1 MPDISARVEPGN
13 DQALARAA
21 GRRLFHAHD
30 RLLTFTAAQCERRA
44 AGADAAGGGHMKRVA
59 FAAAVVPALF
69 ACTSV
74 KMVQREGCWVK
85 QTEKWPSRV
94 TEELGFCTKPPPVW
108 AQDRVAR
115 LVQEC
120 MAQADYRWQNRAL
133 AAWTRG
139 DPIPPQ
145 DSDDKIAQTC
155 MKEASAALGQEA
167 ENSALKSRLAELS
180 QDRDSLR
187 NVSEADRD
195 FLKQSSDKMVSA
207 LGEAAKKPPPSAVAT
222 ATSTGTA
229 KTESDLRSSD
239 QPPVTTA
246 PATVVEVHG
255 TPAQPI
261 AVPMQ
266 VGTVQTAPAAPRTFA
281 KPSDCPAARK
291 PVARKG
297 TKLAPAG
304 DSNCT
309 KAADPASPVSVGSST
324 GD

>member
-1 MPDISARVEPGN
+1 MN
-13 DQALARAA
+13 
-21 GRRLFHAHD
+21 
-30 RLLTFTAAQCERRA
+30 
-44 AGADAAGGGHMKRVA
+44 RVA
-59 FAAAVVPALF
+59 FAAATSFVLA

-74 KMVQREGCWVK
+74 RMVQREGCWVK

-94 TEELGFCTKPPPVW
+94 SEELGFCTKPPPVW

-139 DPIPPQ
+139 EPIPPQ

-167 ENSALKSRLAELS
+167 ENSALKSRMAELA

-187 NVSEADRD
+187 TVSEADRE

-229 KTESDLRSSD
+229 KTESDLRSSEP
-239 QPPVTTA
+239 PPVQTA

-255 TPAQPI
+255 PAQPV

-266 VGTVQTAPAAPRTFA
+266 VGAAAKAPVTVRKIT
-281 KPSDCPAARK
+281 KPTDCPAVQK
-291 PVARKG
+291 PSVARKG
-297 TKLAPAG
+297 TKTTSS
-304 DSNCT
+304 DESNCT
-309 KAADPASPVSVGSST
+309 KTAEPASPVSLGSST

>member
-1 MPDISARVEPGN
+1 
-13 DQALARAA
+13 
-21 GRRLFHAHD
+21 
-30 RLLTFTAAQCERRA
+30 
-44 AGADAAGGGHMKRVA
+44 MKR
-59 FAAAVVPALF
+59 FAAVAAVFPALF

-74 KMVQREGCWVK
+74 RMVQREGCWVK

-94 TEELGFCTKPPPVW
+94 SEELGFCSKPPPVW

-167 ENSALKSRLAELS
+167 ENAALKSRLADLS

-187 NVSEADRD
+187 NLSEADRE
-195 FLKQSSDKMVSA
+195 FLKQNSDKMVSA
-207 LGEAAKKPPPSAVAT
+207 LGDAAKRPPPSAVAT

-229 KTESDLRSSD
+229 KTESDQRSAS
-239 QPPVTTA
+239 Q
-246 PATVVEVHG
+246 
-255 TPAQPI
+255 
-261 AVPMQ
+261 
-266 VGTVQTAPAAPRTFA
+266 PAAPPPPTTVVLA
-281 KPSDCPAARK
+281 APPPTTTVVNAAPASPK
-291 PVARKG
+291 PVAAPCPAKPKAG
-297 TKLAPAG
+297 KIADKNAPA
-304 DSNCT
+304 CE
-309 KAADPASPVSVGSST
+309 KPAAAEPPQPDQTAARDPRKS
-324 GD
+324 

>member
-1 MPDISARVEPGN
+1 G
-13 DQALARAA
+13 
-21 GRRLFHAHD
+21 
-30 RLLTFTAAQCERRA
+30 LLTFTRAHCERRA
-44 AGADAAGGGHMKRVA
+44 ARTSAGGGGGHMNRLA
-59 FAAAVVPALF
+59 FAATIVPVLF

-94 TEELGFCTKPPPVW
+94 TEELGFCTKAPPVW

-167 ENSALKSRLAELS
+167 ENSALKARLSELA

-187 NVSEADRD
+187 NVSESDRD

-229 KTESDLRSSD
+229 KTESDLRSNE
-239 QPPVTTA
+239 QPAAAPA
-246 PATVVEVHG
+246 QSPATVIEVHG
-255 TPAQPI
+255 GTAQPAPPSPVVVKSGTAVKPAQ
-261 AVPMQ
+261 
-266 VGTVQTAPAAPRTFA
+266 R
-281 KPSDCPAARK
+281 C
-291 PVARKG
+291 
-297 TKLAPAG
+297 
-304 DSNCT
+304 
-309 KAADPASPVSVGSST
+309 
-324 GD
+324 

>member
-1 MPDISARVEPGN
+1 
-13 DQALARAA
+13 
-21 GRRLFHAHD
+21 
-30 RLLTFTAAQCERRA
+30 
-44 AGADAAGGGHMKRVA
+44 MKRSALMTV
-59 FAAAVVPALF
+59 FLALF

-74 KMVQREGCWVK
+74 RMVQREGCWVK

-94 TEELGFCTKPPPVW
+94 SEELGFCTKPSPVW

-155 MKEASAALGQEA
+155 MKEASAAQGQEA
-167 ENSALKSRLAELS
+167 ENAALKSRLADLA

-187 NVSEADRD
+187 NVSESDRE

-207 LGEAAKKPPPSAVAT
+207 LGEAAKRPPPSAVAT

-239 QPPVTTA
+239 QPQAPVQTA

-255 TPAQPI
+255 TTAQPTV
-261 AVPMQ
+261 VPLPAGAAQPPQ
-266 VGTVQTAPAAPRTFA
+266 VVVVPRSTTKVADCVAA
-281 KPSDCPAARK
+281 KSQ
-291 PVARKG
+291 VARKG
-297 TKLAPAG
+297 PRAKRSTDEPKCPKTAEPTG
-304 DSNCT
+304 
-309 KAADPASPVSVGSST
+309 PVSLGTST

>member
-1 MPDISARVEPGN
+1 
-13 DQALARAA
+13 
-21 GRRLFHAHD
+21 
-30 RLLTFTAAQCERRA
+30 
-44 AGADAAGGGHMKRVA
+44 MKR
-59 FAAAVVPALF
+59 FAVMAAMVFAPLF

-74 KMVQREGCWVK
+74 HMVQRDGCWMK
-85 QTEKWPSRV
+85 HTDKWPGREY
-94 TEELGFCTKPPPVW
+94 EELAFCTKAPPVW

-133 AAWTRG
+133 AAWTHG

-167 ENSALKSRLAELS
+167 ENGALKSRLAELS
-180 QDRDSLR
+180 QDRESLR
-187 NVSEADRD
+187 NVSESDRE
-195 FLKQSSDKMVSA
+195 FFKQSSDKMVSA

-229 KTESDLRSSD
+229 KTESDLRTSE
-239 QPPVTTA
+239 QPPVQTA

-255 TPAQPI
+255 TPAEAI

-266 VGTVQTAPAAPRTFA
+266 AGTGPKAPVVVVPTSKPTDCAPAKA
-281 KPSDCPAARK
+281 
-291 PVARKG
+291 PVARRGPTAKRS
-297 TKLAPAG
+297 AG
-304 DSNCT
+304 EPNCPKQT
-309 KAADPASPVSVGSST
+309 EPPKPVSLGTSS

>member
-1 MPDISARVEPGN
+1 
-13 DQALARAA
+13 
-21 GRRLFHAHD
+21 
-30 RLLTFTAAQCERRA
+30 
-44 AGADAAGGGHMKRVA
+44 MKR
-59 FAAAVVPALF
+59 FAAVAAVVFPALF

-74 KMVQREGCWVK
+74 HMVQREGCWLK

-94 TEELGFCTKPPPVW
+94 YEELGFCTKPPPVW

-139 DPIPPQ
+139 DAIPPQ
-145 DSDDKIAQTC
+145 DSDDKIAETC

-167 ENSALKSRLAELS
+167 ENSALRSRLAELS
-180 QDRDSLR
+180 QDRDSLK
-187 NVSEADRD
+187 NSSEADRD

-229 KTESDLRSSD
+229 KTESDLRSSE
-239 QPPVTTA
+239 QPPVQTA

-255 TPAQPI
+255 MPAQAA

-266 VGTVQTAPAAPRTFA
+266 TAAAPRPPVVIVPRSTKATDCLVA
-281 KPSDCPAARK
+281 KT

-297 TKLAPAG
+297 AKVKRSVDEPNCPRQAEPA
-304 DSNCT
+304 N
-309 KAADPASPVSVGSST
+309 PVSLGNSSA
-324 GD
+324 D

>member
-1 MPDISARVEPGN
+1 MN
-13 DQALARAA
+13 
-21 GRRLFHAHD
+21 
-30 RLLTFTAAQCERRA
+30 
-44 AGADAAGGGHMKRVA
+44 RVA
-59 FAAAVVPALF
+59 FAAAIIPALS

-85 QTEKWPSRV
+85 QTERWPSRV
-94 TEELGFCTKPPPVW
+94 SEELGFCTKPPPVW

-167 ENSALKSRLAELS
+167 ENSALKARLAELS

-187 NVSEADRD
+187 NVSESDRQ

-229 KTESDLRSSD
+229 KTESDLRSSE
-239 QPPVTTA
+239 QPPPVAAA

-255 TPAQPI
+255 TPAQPVAI
-261 AVPMQ
+261 PMQ
-266 VGTVQTAPAAPRTFA
+266 VGTMQKPASPRNVS
-281 KPSDCPAARK
+281 KPSDCPPARK
-291 PVARKG
+291 QPVARTGAKG
-297 TKLAPAG
+297 SSAD

-309 KAADPASPVSVGSST
+309 KAAEPASPVSLGTST
-324 GD
+324 GN

>member
-1 MPDISARVEPGN
+1 
-13 DQALARAA
+13 
-21 GRRLFHAHD
+21 
-30 RLLTFTAAQCERRA
+30 
-44 AGADAAGGGHMKRVA
+44 MKR
-59 FAAAVVPALF
+59 FALVAAVFPALF

-74 KMVQREGCWVK
+74 HMVQREGCWVK
-85 QTEKWPSRV
+85 RTDKWPGREY
-94 TEELGFCTKPPPVW
+94 EELGFCTKPAPVW

-145 DSDDKIAQTC
+145 EVDDKIAETC

-167 ENSALKSRLAELS
+167 ENSALKSRLSELA

-187 NVSEADRD
+187 NVSEADRE
-195 FLKQSSDKMVSA
+195 FLKQSSEKMVSA

-229 KTESDLRSSD
+229 KTESDLRASD
-239 QPPVTTA
+239 QPPVQTA
-246 PATVVEVHG
+246 PATVVEVNGLQPPTVTTPVQAG
-255 TPAQPI
+255 TLQKPSVVI
-261 AVPMQ
+261 V
-266 VGTVQTAPAAPRTFA
+266 PRTMTKTTDCLAA
-281 KPSDCPAARK
+281 KS

-297 TKLAPAG
+297 AKPKRTADEPNCPKQAESPA
-304 DSNCT
+304 N
-309 KAADPASPVSVGSST
+309 PVSLDTRGT
-324 GD
+324 D

>member
-1 MPDISARVEPGN
+1 
-13 DQALARAA
+13 
-21 GRRLFHAHD
+21 
-30 RLLTFTAAQCERRA
+30 
-44 AGADAAGGGHMKRVA
+44 MKR
-59 FAAAVVPALF
+59 FAAVAVVFPALC

-74 KMVQREGCWVK
+74 RMVQREGCWVK

-94 TEELGFCTKPPPVW
+94 SEELGFCSKPPPVW

-139 DPIPPQ
+139 DQIPPQ

-167 ENSALKSRLAELS
+167 ENAALKSRLADLS

-187 NVSEADRD
+187 NSSEADRD
-195 FLKQSSDKMVSA
+195 FLKQNSDKMVSA
-207 LGEAAKKPPPSAVAT
+207 LGDAAKRPPPSAVAT

-229 KTESDLRSSD
+229 KTESDLRTSD
-239 QPPVTTA
+239 QPQAPVTA

-255 TPAQPI
+255 TPAQPTV
-261 AVPMQ
+261 APLPATVAQTPSVVVVPRSR
-266 VGTVQTAPAAPRTFA
+266 AKAADCLAA
-281 KPSDCPAARK
+281 KS

-297 TKLAPAG
+297 PRAKRGSDEPSCPKASEPA
-304 DSNCT
+304 N
-309 KAADPASPVSVGSST
+309 PVSLGPSGSN
-324 GD
+324 

>member
-1 MPDISARVEPGN
+1 MN
-13 DQALARAA
+13 
-21 GRRLFHAHD
+21 
-30 RLLTFTAAQCERRA
+30 
-44 AGADAAGGGHMKRVA
+44 RVA
-59 FAAAVVPALF
+59 FAAAIFSALF

-94 TEELGFCTKPPPVW
+94 SEELGFCTKPPPVW

-167 ENSALKSRLAELS
+167 ENSALKARLSELAK
-180 QDRDSLR
+180 DRESLR
-187 NVSEADRD
+187 NVSESDRE

-229 KTESDLRSSD
+229 KTESDLRSSE
-239 QPPVTTA
+239 QPPVATA

-255 TPAQPI
+255 TPAQPV
-261 AVPMQ
+261 ATPMQ
-266 VGTVQTAPAAPRTFA
+266 VGTVPKAPVAPRNIA
-281 KPSDCPAARK
+281 KTTDCPAARK

-297 TKLAPAG
+297 AKVSSTD

-309 KAADPASPVSVGSST
+309 KAAEPVSPVSLGTSS

>member
-1 MPDISARVEPGN
+1 
-13 DQALARAA
+13 
-21 GRRLFHAHD
+21 
-30 RLLTFTAAQCERRA
+30 
-44 AGADAAGGGHMKRVA
+44 MKR
-59 FAAAVVPALF
+59 FALVAAVFPALF

-74 KMVQREGCWVK
+74 HMVQREGCWVK
-85 QTEKWPSRV
+85 HTDKWPGREY
-94 TEELGFCTKPPPVW
+94 EELGFCTKAPPVW

-145 DSDDKIAQTC
+145 DSDDKIVETC

-187 NVSEADRD
+187 NVSEADRE

-229 KTESDLRSSD
+229 KTESDLRTSD
-239 QPPVTTA
+239 QPPVQTA

-255 TPAQPI
+255 PQAPA
-261 AVPMQ
+261 V
-266 VGTVQTAPAAPRTFA
+266 TAPLQAGVQKPPVVIVPRTT
-281 KPSDCPAARK
+281 KSTDCAAAR
-291 PVARKG
+291 PPLARKG
-297 TKLAPAG
+297 TKAKRTAG
-304 DSNCT
+304 ESNCP
-309 KAADPASPVSVGSST
+309 KATEPPANPVSLDTTVS
-324 GD
+324 D